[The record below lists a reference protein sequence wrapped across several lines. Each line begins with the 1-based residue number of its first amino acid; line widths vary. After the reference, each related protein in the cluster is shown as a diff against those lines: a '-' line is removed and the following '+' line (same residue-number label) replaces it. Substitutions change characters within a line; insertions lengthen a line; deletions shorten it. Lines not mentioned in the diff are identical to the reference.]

1 MSLRENFLFSWGL
14 GLEAADGLQIW
25 SEDSRGDQGDVGER
39 VARGPV
45 ADGQRG
51 AESHWAL
58 LTPPWAFSDGY
69 TMTVDSKLRMKCFK
83 QRCSINMADELSSA
97 DVLSTEAGEHHNSSN
112 LPVPFRF
119 PLQREFQG
127 TNMRIKRKLSRTVMS
142 DSVIPMY
149 SPPGPLSM
157 EFSRQEY
164 WSGLPFPS
172 PGDLPDPR
180 IEPRSPALQ
189 ADSFPT
195 ELLGNT
201 QPYIKGLC
209 AVGGSGCFW
218 EITVNAGRGTSQ

>member
-1 MSLRENFLFSWGL
+1 M
-14 GLEAADGLQIW
+14 QIW
-25 SEDSRGDQGDVGER
+25 SEDSRGHQSDVGER

-69 TMTVDSKLRMKCFK
+69 TMTIDSKLRMKCFK

-127 TNMRIKRKLSRTVMS
+127 MNMRIKRKLSRTVMS

-157 EFSRQEY
+157 D
-164 WSGLPFPS
+164 S
-172 PGDLPDPR
+172 PGKSTGVGCHSL
-180 IEPRSPALQ
+180 LQ
-189 ADSFPT
+189 GIFLTQGLNPG
-195 ELLGNT
+195 LLHCR
-201 QPYIKGLC
+201 QILFQLSY
-209 AVGGSGCFW
+209 
-218 EITVNAGRGTSQ
+218 

>member
-1 MSLRENFLFSWGL
+1 MCRWEKTFCSPGASGWRQQMVCRFGARIPE
-14 GLEAADGLQIW
+14 
-25 SEDSRGDQGDVGER
+25 GDQGDVGER

-51 AESHWAL
+51 AESPWAL

-69 TMTVDSKLRMKCFK
+69 TMTIDSKLRMKCFK
-83 QRCSINMADELSSA
+83 QRCSINMADGLSSA
-97 DVLSTEAGEHHNSSN
+97 DVLSTEAGEHRNSSN

-127 TNMRIKRKLSRTVMS
+127 MNMRIKRKLSCTVMS
-142 DSVIPMY
+142 NSVIPMY

-180 IEPRSPALQ
+180 IEPGSMSCR
-189 ADSFPT
+189 D
-195 ELLGNT
+195 LLHCR
-201 QPYIKGLC
+201 QILFQLSY
-209 AVGGSGCFW
+209 
-218 EITVNAGRGTSQ
+218 